1 MAGTLPNFNK
11 TDPWSIAADFINNQN
26 KEIAGKDYLTHQME
40 MKIQEQSNDRATKN
54 AAPARRYMERTAVN
68 QADLESAKNAEEAG
82 LGGNGRYRG
91 GAKSY
96 DPEVFNEFMEGVKE
110 KGITNPYALA
120 VIAGTGQ
127 VESGFSKGNM
137 HRTWT
142 DNAESGAPGTSG
154 LIMSWRDGQGSNR
167 LTNAMNYGKQ
177 RGENLP
183 SAHTQGNFLVDENPA
198 MAKALQNA
206 GSLAEAQKIINSN
219 WKFAGW
225 DTGGGSSKAR
235 FDASANFLKQFGA
248 NPMTAKERSVASNDL
263 TKPATGPTPTYDE
276 NGREY
281 FELNMDADGFKKIQ
295 AGMPGARQNIVIDQT
310 KPIGPR
316 GQVVVRQYTGK
327 EDKTKIPQPVM
338 TPQPSIIPAP
348 KQNTETAI
356 VKKPMGYDGSEDM

>member
-11 TDPWSIAADFINNQN
+11 TDPWSIAGEFIKDQN
-26 KEIAGKDYLTHQME
+26 REIANQDYRTHQLNILTGKNMRDTAE
-40 MKIQEQSNDRATKN
+40 SDQKPLRRYREQS
-54 AAPARRYMERTAVN
+54 AVN
-68 QADLESAKNAEEAG
+68 QANLENAEEAERLG
-82 LGGNGRYRG
+82 LGGGSRYRSG
-91 GAKSY
+91 SKAY

-137 HRTWT
+137 HRTWS
-142 DNAESGAPGTSG
+142 DPSQSGKAGTSG
-154 LIMSWRDGQGSNR
+154 LIMSWRADR
-167 LTNAMNYGKQ
+167 LKNALNYGRE
-177 RGENLP
+177 RGENMP
-183 SAHTQGNFLVDENPA
+183 SARTQGNFLVDENPE

-206 GSLAEAQKIINSN
+206 GSLAEAQKIINNN
-219 WKFAGW
+219 WKFAGY

-248 NPMTAKERSVASNDL
+248 NPMTAKERTIASNDL
-263 TKPATGPTPTYDE
+263 NKPTGGPAPLYDDA
-276 NGREY
+276 GREY

-295 AGMPGARQNIVIDQT
+295 SGMPGARQKIVIDES

-327 EDKTKIPQPVM
+327 EDKSKIPQSIM
-338 TPQPSIIPAP
+338 QPQPSIVPAP
-348 KQNTETAI
+348 KTAE